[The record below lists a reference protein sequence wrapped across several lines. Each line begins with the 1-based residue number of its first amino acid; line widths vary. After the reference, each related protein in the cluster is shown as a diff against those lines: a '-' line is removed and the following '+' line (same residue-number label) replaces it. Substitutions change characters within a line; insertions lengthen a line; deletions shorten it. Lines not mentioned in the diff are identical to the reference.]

1 MEKRNTIQKRL
12 VLDAVCALADH
23 TTAEQVYAE
32 VVQHHPSISK
42 ATVYRNLNSLAQD
55 GQLRHIPLANGA
67 DRFDHYLQPH
77 SHIECT
83 ECGCFCDVHITCD
96 ESLDAK
102 VEELTGYQ
110 NSTHELVFR
119 GICPSCA
126 HKAAHKA
133 G

>member
-1 MEKRNTIQKRL
+1 MIYDIIKERMIRMEKRNTIQKRL

-23 TTAEQVYAE
+23 PTAEQV
-32 VVQHHPSISK
+32 
-42 ATVYRNLNSLAQD
+42 
-55 GQLRHIPLANGA
+55 RHIPLANGA

-83 ECGCFCDVHITCD
+83 ECGCFCDVPITCD